1 MNRGLA
7 LLNDG
12 LNKPPPALALLDL
25 ARRLAADGVA
35 RYGDLGLGLVDLAG
49 WLGLVRAPRPGDSDD
64 GAGGRLHPDLY
75 LAAALAKGVPDAW
88 ALWHDSLE
96 LPLVRWL
103 TRLAGGARLGEEL
116 VAELAGD
123 LFAGKLRE
131 YRGDAALRTW
141 LTVVARNRLTDRL
154 RSEGR
159 RGVSLSLW
167 AGGEPHCES
176 AAPAAD
182 VADEVIGRH
191 DGERLAHDLRDE
203 LEKLSADERRLLV
216 RYFLHGARMRV
227 LARDYG
233 VNRTQVGRRLKAL
246 CARVR
251 AALVARGALP
261 ADVETP
267 PAVTVEVLKAVAFNC
282 PGYRLEVLVAP
293 GRRRA
298 ARVAE
303 EAEREHRAA

>member
-1 MNRGLA
+1 
-7 LLNDG
+7 
-12 LNKPPPALALLDL
+12 LLDL

-35 RYGDLGLGLVDLAG
+35 RHGDLGLSLADLAA
-49 WLGLVRAPRPGDSDD
+49 WIGLARAPAILSSGPEGRVSKDD
-64 GAGGRLHPDLY
+64 RAHPDLY
-75 LAAALAKGVPDAW
+75 LAAALAKGVPEAW
-88 ALWHDSLE
+88 GLWRDSLE

-131 YRGDAALRTW
+131 YRGDSALRTW

-167 AGGEPHCES
+167 AGGEPRSES
-176 AAPAAD
+176 VVPEVD

-191 DGERLAHDLRDE
+191 DGERLARDLRDE
-203 LEKLSADERRLLV
+203 LEKLDAEERRLLV

-251 AALVARGALP
+251 AALVARGALL
-261 ADVETP
+261 ADAETP
-267 PAVTVEVLKAVAFNC
+267 PAVTVEVLKSVAFNC
-282 PGYRLEVLVAP
+282 PGYRPEVLVAP

-298 ARVAE
+298 ARVAG
-303 EAEREHRAA
+303 EAVREPRAA